1 MCSKRLT
8 NKKVK
13 SFLQETSDDLS
24 YSTSQKKKNK
34 EGTYSQSYPIPKLE
48 MGWDGR

>member
-13 SFLQETSDDLS
+13 SFLQEISDGLS
-24 YSTSQKKKNK
+24 YSTSQKKDK
-34 EGTYSQSYPIPKLE
+34 EGTYSQSYPIPKFE